1 MAITTAYIVQKVRG
15 RFMPTLSRFIVA
27 CILLALAGYAV
38 VFSLAN
44 FVEPSPREI
53 TIRVPTD
60 RLLQEP

>member
-1 MAITTAYIVQKVRG
+1 
-15 RFMPTLSRFIVA
+15 MPTLSRFIVA

-38 VFSLAN
+38 VFALAN
-44 FVEPSPREI
+44 YVQPTPREI